1 MRKIEKETLFGG
13 IFGGIAIVAIIA
25 EMILGGFSAEAI
37 AGGIK
42 DIAGTIVAVLVFIF
56 AVRQFKKKNVK
67 GFDETFNAEMQKIIV
82 KYAPIIV
89 AAEPEDGT
97 YKDTMRFNLAAKLD
111 SISTNDHGAYYM
123 FFRAQH
129 KQVPAVSFKV
139 TKTVFGDRKETVAAR
154 IKGKVESLFSDD
166 IAEVATAGDEVKIT
180 FNRTL
185 ETDED
190 AVMLAQIVDCV
201 LLLSVAEYRKE
212 S

>member
-111 SISTNDHGAYYM
+111 SIICSSAPSTSR
-123 FFRAQH
+123 FR
-129 KQVPAVSFKV
+129 
-139 TKTVFGDRKETVAAR
+139 
-154 IKGKVESLFSDD
+154 L
-166 IAEVATAGDEVKIT
+166 
-180 FNRTL
+180 
-185 ETDED
+185 
-190 AVMLAQIVDCV
+190 
-201 LLLSVAEYRKE
+201 
-212 S
+212 

>member
-1 MRKIEKETLFGG
+1 MKKYEQETLFGG
-13 IFGGIAIVAIIA
+13 IFGGIAIVAVMI

-37 AGGIK
+37 VGGIK

-82 KYAPIIV
+82 KYAPIII

-97 YKDTMRFNLAAKLD
+97 YKDFMRFNIAAKLD
-111 SISTNDHGAYYM
+111 SISTNDHGAYHL
-123 FFRAQH
+123 FFRARR
-129 KQVPAVSFKV
+129 KNVLDVNFKV

-154 IKGKVESLFSDD
+154 IKGKVESLFSDS
-166 IAEVATAGDEVKIT
+166 IAEVATSGDEVKIS
-180 FNRTL
+180 FSRTL

-190 AVMLAQIVDCV
+190 AVILAQIVDCV
-201 LLLSVAEYRKE
+201 LLLCVAEYRKE

>member
-1 MRKIEKETLFGG
+1 M
-13 IFGGIAIVAIIA
+13 
-25 EMILGGFSAEAI
+25 
-37 AGGIK
+37 
-42 DIAGTIVAVLVFIF
+42 
-56 AVRQFKKKNVK
+56 
-67 GFDETFNAEMQKIIV
+67 
-82 KYAPIIV
+82 
-89 AAEPEDGT
+89 
-97 YKDTMRFNLAAKLD
+97 
-111 SISTNDHGAYYM
+111 
-123 FFRAQH
+123 
-129 KQVPAVSFKV
+129 SFKV

>member
-1 MRKIEKETLFGG
+1 
-13 IFGGIAIVAIIA
+13 
-25 EMILGGFSAEAI
+25 
-37 AGGIK
+37 
-42 DIAGTIVAVLVFIF
+42 
-56 AVRQFKKKNVK
+56 
-67 GFDETFNAEMQKIIV
+67 MQKIIV

-111 SISTNDHGAYYM
+111 SISTNDHGAYYL

-166 IAEVATAGDEVKIT
+166 IPASYNTRTCAEIWCFTASHCQAQAACAIDFEKI
-180 FNRTL
+180 F
-185 ETDED
+185 
-190 AVMLAQIVDCV
+190 
-201 LLLSVAEYRKE
+201 
-212 S
+212 